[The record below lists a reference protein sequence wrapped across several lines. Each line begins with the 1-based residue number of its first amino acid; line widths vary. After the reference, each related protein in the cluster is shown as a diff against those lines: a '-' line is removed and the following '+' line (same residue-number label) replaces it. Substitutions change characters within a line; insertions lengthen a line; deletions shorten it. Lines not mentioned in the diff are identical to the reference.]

1 MNSRKSGKSKQSVTI
16 DVETIRLHLSSLTA
30 RIMSRVSLDTI
41 RPLHMFLG
49 INQAQG
55 LCLSVEA
62 FTPPIRK
69 LDKSSPEKIKSRV
82 QLNFAFFL
90 SNYVLVA
97 AMVALVVALMHPSML
112 LFVAMVYGLWSFHS
126 FLIRHELEFFGIQVH
141 SLLSIQ
147 QRFYLLFVITTIVVV
162 FHCLMPAL
170 FFLLISSLLIISHAL
185 LRDPKHI
192 ESDSF
197 MSILQEGSREDAEND
212 VEGNYD
218 DNNSSPRGSGE
229 MEAVLVE
236 RPSSTGP
243 SNRRR

>member
-1 MNSRKSGKSKQSVTI
+1 
-16 DVETIRLHLSSLTA
+16 
-30 RIMSRVSLDTI
+30 
-41 RPLHMFLG
+41 MFLG
-49 INQAQG
+49 VNQTKG
-55 LCLSVEA
+55 LCLSVDA

-69 LDKSSPEKIKSRV
+69 LDKSSPEKIKNRV

-112 LFVAMVYGLWSFHS
+112 FFVAMVYGLWSFHS
-126 FLIRHELEFFGIQVH
+126 FLIRNELEFFGIQVH

-170 FFLLISSLLIISHAL
+170 FFLLISSLLIVSHAL

-192 ESDSF
+192 ESDSY
-197 MSILQEGSREDAEND
+197 MSITPEGSREDDAEHD

-218 DNNSSPRGSGE
+218 DNTSSPRGSGE